1 MADMKELAKN
11 FAERIMQDVS
21 YEIGDVINQYPA
33 QLQPYVMAVVKM
45 VHESYVGSFSES
57 DRQLYDSL
65 LSRIVM
71 TIAPA
76 SMDPRKKE
84 ESDG

>member
-21 YEIGDVINQYPA
+21 YEIGDVINGYPA
-33 QLQPYVMAVVKM
+33 ELQPYVMAVIKM
-45 VHESYVGSFSES
+45 VLESYVNSFSKA
-57 DRQLYDSL
+57 DRLLYDNL
-65 LSRIVM
+65 ISRIVM